1 MSTNNRILVLIG
13 LTLVGSLGWAARDN
27 AGADEP
33 PAPAS
38 GPALGALRTPP
49 REQFLLLTDG
59 QTLQGIVSEQESQY
73 TLTQRAGVLKFPKS
87 RVEGAFD
94 SMLDVYQYKVQQL
107 PERDSDERFKLARW
121 CLKVKLKD
129 QAREQ
134 LTRVCELN
142 SLNKQAQAMLV
153 SIDQES
159 VRVAQRQRD
168 PEVRQTRADSM
179 TEDRPGTLDSAVIN
193 GAANALRINNLPV
206 IFDLP
211 QPLAIK
217 RSQEFVRSVHQV
229 LQLRCT
235 KCHNGEYDGPYQLV
249 PIKSRAD
256 RTPDAYRA
264 NLDATL
270 RFIDPVNPSKSELL
284 SSTLRPHGNGPNRR
298 PIFPGSNDRAYQV
311 LATWVNSLRPL
322 KNDGDVARGA
332 AGRSQVNQGETFA
345 SDRDRISRTP
355 GDQAMPGSSAST
367 DWPSFAVDNP
377 KGAAIPPPSRPG
389 VSRRSI
395 PEDPNDARPQEFPIP
410 FAVSQT
416 KPALPKS
423 KPAPKP
429 STNIGGDAPAKSA
442 APVDADKSPGQPSAK
457 DESAAAK
464 KPSKPQLKLDPE
476 LLQRVLQ
483 SRKANNPQP

>member
-27 AGADEP
+27 AGVDEP

-38 GPALGALRTPP
+38 GPALGAVRTPP
-49 REQFLLLTDG
+49 REQILLLTDG
-59 QTLQGIVSEQESQY
+59 QTLLGIVSEQESQY
-73 TLTQRAGVLKFPKS
+73 TLTQRVGVLRFPKT

-94 SMLDVYQYKVQQL
+94 SILDVYDYKLRQL

-121 CLKVKLKD
+121 CLNVKLTA
-129 QAREQ
+129 QAKEQ
-134 LTRVCELN
+134 LTKVRELN
-142 SLNKQAQAMLV
+142 SHNKQAEAMLV

-168 PEVRQTRADSM
+168 PDVRQTRADSM
-179 TEDRPGTLDSAVIN
+179 TERRPGTLDAAVIN
-193 GAANALRINNLPV
+193 GAANALKINNLPV

-217 RSQEFVRSVHQV
+217 RSQEFVRGVDPL
-229 LQLRCT
+229 LQALCT
-235 KCHNGEYDGPYQLV
+235 KCHNEDHDGPYQLV
-249 PIKSRAD
+249 PIKRRVD
-256 RTPDAYRA
+256 RTPDAFRA

-298 PIFPGSNDRAYQV
+298 PIFPGSNDRAYKV

-322 KNDGDVARGA
+322 KDDGAVARGA
-332 AGRSQVNQGETFA
+332 AGRVETNQGETFA
-345 SDRDRISRTP
+345 SDRDRISRAP

-367 DWPSFAVDNP
+367 DWPSFTVDNP
-377 KGAAIPPPSRPG
+377 KNATIPPPSRPG
-389 VSRRSI
+389 VSRRSVS
-395 PEDPNDARPQEFPIP
+395 EDPTDARPQEFPIP

-416 KPALPKS
+416 KPTLPKS
-423 KPAPKP
+423 KPALKP
-429 STNIGGDAPAKSA
+429 STNDGGDAPAKSA
-442 APVDADKSPGQPSAK
+442 APVDANKSSGPASAK
-457 DESAAAK
+457 DESPTAK
-464 KPSKPQLKLDPE
+464 TPSKPQLKLDPE

-483 SRKANNPQP
+483 SRTANKSQ